1 MEPIICPHCGKKLEL
16 SKALTLQI
24 EKEIVAREKEKFEKQ
39 LEEAQEK
46 ATEASLKKAE
56 KQFEIQL
63 KQTAED
69 SKALEEQNKKL
80 LEQLTN
86 LTIQLR
92 ESKKE
97 KDEAKLQMQKK
108 LMEEEEKIRI
118 DAQKKA
124 EESFHLK
131 MLEKDKQLTDA
142 LKANEEMNRKLQQ
155 GSTQNQGEVFEL
167 ELEEKLKASFPND
180 KIKPVEKGVR
190 GADII
195 QEVWDSRGNYN
206 GKILW
211 ELKNTKTPWKEEWI
225 TTLKS
230 NQRAIHADDAVIISE
245 IMPKEQ
251 KNAGFRNGV
260 WIAKQNFALGLA
272 STLRAKLIQIFYIKN
287 SVKGKDDNKEKL
299 YNYVFG
305 VEYKH
310 RVEAIVEAFTGMQ
323 VDVEKEKRYFASKW
337 ARDEKNI
344 RQVIDSTYGMQGD
357 MKGIAGNTLPQIKGL
372 DDDLISLS
380 DGKIKPL
387 SQT

>member
-1 MEPIICPHCGKKLEL
+1 MNTIVCPNCGKEI
-16 SKALTLQI
+16 SEAFRLQI
-24 EKEIVAREKEKFEKQ
+24 EKEVSEKSKEKYKLDIENAK
-39 LEEAQEK
+39 EEAF
-46 ATEASLKKAE
+46 AKAE
-56 KQFEIQL
+56 KKAKEQFERQL
-63 KQTAED
+63 KQSAED
-69 SKALEEQNKKL
+69 SLAKDEQNKKL
-80 LEQLTN
+80 IEQLTQ

-97 KDEAKLQMQKK
+97 KDEAKLEMQKK
-108 LMEEEEKIRI
+108 LLEEEEKIRV
-118 DAQKKA
+118 DAQKKS

-131 MLEKDKQLTDA
+131 MLEKDKQLADA
-142 LKANEEMNRKLQQ
+142 LKTNEDMSRKLQQ

-167 ELEEKLKASFPND
+167 EFEEKLKTAFPND

-211 ELKNTKTPWKEEWI
+211 ELKNTKTAWKEEWI

-230 NQRAIHADDAVIISE
+230 NQRTIHADDAVIISE
-245 IMPKEQ
+245 VMPKEQ

-287 SVKGKDDNKEKL
+287 SIKGKNDNKEKL

-310 RVEAIVEAFTGMQ
+310 RVEAIVDAFTGMQ

-357 MKGIAGNTLPQIKGL
+357 MKGIVGNSLPQIKGL
-372 DDDLISLS
+372 DEDLISLS
-380 DGKIKPL
+380 DGKIK
-387 SQT
+387 S